1 MPRNLILN
9 PNTAQN
15 IDAQVARV
23 LKDLGNPEPP
33 LRLEEAREL
42 LRLDLGY
49 YSSTNE
55 GWLREKIHKLA
66 LAGKQIVARPSLL
79 LDVVRKMSLKALVL
93 PDRKRLLIDAELPA
107 PKQRWSE
114 AHEIAHTIIPWHK
127 GISFGDQDKTLR
139 PSCHEL
145 VESEANYGAGRLIF
159 IGNRFR
165 EELLGEPVT
174 FDRIR
179 KMSKAYGNSMTTT
192 LWRAVEHLDIP
203 AVGIVS
209 QHPTS
214 PETDEPVRYLIR
226 SRRFEQSFSHLTE
239 ATLFRF
245 LASYC
250 FGRRGPLGQTEASVA
265 DSNGDEHEFFFET
278 FYNGY
283 EALTL
288 GLHRAT
294 RPVTVAMSS
303 AAQ

>member
-1 MPRNLILN
+1 MPRNLLLN
-9 PNTAQN
+9 PNTAQK
-15 IDAQVARV
+15 IDAQVAKV
-23 LKDLGNPEPP
+23 LNDLGNPEPP
-33 LRLEEAREL
+33 LRLEEACEL
-42 LRLDLGY
+42 LRLDRGY

-55 GWLREKIHKLA
+55 GWLQEKIHKLT

-93 PDRKRLLIDAELPA
+93 PDRKRLLIDAELPP

-114 AHEIAHTIIPWHK
+114 AHEIAHTIIPWHE
-127 GISFGDQDKTLR
+127 GISFGDQDKTLK

-159 IGNRFR
+159 IGNRFG
-165 EELLGEPVT
+165 EELLAGPVT

-179 KMSKAYGNSMTTT
+179 KMSKTYGNSMTTT

-209 QHPTS
+209 QHPSS
-214 PETDEPVRYLIR
+214 PEADEPVRYLIR
-226 SRRFEQSFSHLTE
+226 SHRFEQHFSHLTE
-239 ATLFRF
+239 AALFRF

-250 FGRRGPLGQTEASVA
+250 TGRRGPLGRTEASVA

-288 GLHRAT
+288 GLHRAA
-294 RPVTVAMSS
+294 RPATVSMSI
-303 AAQ
+303 AAH